1 MQRGSS
7 PGVRVGPG
15 HTHNTFTHY
24 CVETQ
29 TDCQRYTAGTT
40 YMKHRLSALHAGTTC
55 VRDTNWLSALH
66 DGITCMNTVNTSV
79 CTSLAVLILRCF
91 FLDIVGLTASKSCFN
106 LTLQPGRYDPHPTP
120 VPLSP
125 PQSSKHRQ
133 PKRLVKDR
141 FLRLARLF
149 GTVCLRHSATLIPF
163 FLTLK
168 KVALKP
174 FSSTTLS
181 KLSFSQLC
189 LSVEVVCV
197 CVCVCVCV

>member
-1 MQRGSS
+1 MTQILSASFTRWDHMCTRHKPLSALHAGITC
-7 PGVRVGPG
+7 VRD
-15 HTHNTFTHY
+15 
-24 CVETQ
+24 

-66 DGITCMNTVNTSV
+66 DGITCMNTMNTSV

-163 FLTLK
+163 FATGSQK
-168 KVALKP
+168 SRPQALQ
-174 FSSTTLS
+174 FNNA
-181 KLSFSQLC
+181 F
-189 LSVEVVCV
+189 
-197 CVCVCVCV
+197 